1 MEKANVS
8 VYCLQF
14 GVQTMDNKGE
24 DAGKICVTGKEKHI
38 FSNTRI
44 ERLFLKIICYIIL
57 LYTSD
62 NCHFEAQVS
71 ERVRN
76 AISKY
81 RI

>member
-24 DAGKICVTGKEKHI
+24 DTGKICVTSKKKHI
-38 FSNTRI
+38 FSKTRI
-44 ERLFLKIICYIIL
+44 ERFFSKIMRYIIL

>member
-24 DAGKICVTGKEKHI
+24 DAGKICVTSKEKHI

-44 ERLFLKIICYIIL
+44 ERLFSKIICYIIL

-62 NCHFEAQVS
+62 NCHFEAQAS

-76 AISKY
+76 AISL
-81 RI
+81 I

>member
-24 DAGKICVTGKEKHI
+24 DAGKICVTSKEKHI

-44 ERLFLKIICYIIL
+44 ERLFSKIICYIIL

-62 NCHFEAQVS
+62 NCHFEVQVS

-76 AISKY
+76 AIS

>member
-24 DAGKICVTGKEKHI
+24 DAGKICVTSKEKHI

-44 ERLFLKIICYIIL
+44 ERLFSKIICYIILL

-76 AISKY
+76 AIS

>member
-24 DAGKICVTGKEKHI
+24 DTGKICVTSKKKHI
-38 FSNTRI
+38 FS
-44 ERLFLKIICYIIL
+44 KILRYIIL

-76 AISKY
+76 AIS